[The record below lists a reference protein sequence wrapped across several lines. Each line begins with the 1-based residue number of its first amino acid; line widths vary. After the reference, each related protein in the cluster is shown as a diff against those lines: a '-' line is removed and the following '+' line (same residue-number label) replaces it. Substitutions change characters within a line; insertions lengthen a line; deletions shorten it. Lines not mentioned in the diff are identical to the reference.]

1 MVNSLEMCE
10 GRIKRRRIIKNSTE
24 EAILDFFIVREKIAA
39 FVEKLEID
47 EEKRYPLTRYTH

>member
-10 GRIKRRRIIKNSTE
+10 GRITRRRIIKNSTE
-24 EAILDFFIVREKIAA
+24 EAILDFFIVCEKIAA